1 MGMPACTITS
11 QTAHGGIV
19 ILGFP
24 MVLIGFMPASRIT
37 DMHVCPMVTVLVP
50 HVGGPFVMG
59 STTVI
64 VGMMPQ
70 SRVTDQLVCV
80 GPPDIAVMGCETV
93 LVGMAGGGGAAGAV
107 VGISSMGVAVPTQPP
122 ATTTSPQP
130 TAALQQDGTIKTS
143 APPGGCLPPIKL
155 SSTGFP
161 DLPAKATRNF
171 ETAQPVNIPPGTTL
185 YRVISDP
192 AGAAGGYW
200 TSDPP
205 KNETAWRQG
214 TAVGSWNTGAFVAIA
229 KVPAE
234 GLKAWVGTAAS
245 QAGGLLGGGS
255 QLWTPPGSLL
265 PSTIT
270 QAPWS
275 GAVEQAQQAAQ
286 QAVQGAQQAAN
297 QAQQAANQAEQQAQQ
312 AVQGAEQQAQQA
324 VQQGQQAVQG
334 AEQQAQQ
341 AAQQAEQ
348 QVQQA
353 AQQAQQ
359 AANQAQ
365 QAAQQAQ
372 QQAQQAVQQGKQA
385 LQQAQQQAQQAAAQ
399 GKAAAQQAVA
409 QAQQQAQQV
418 QQQAQQAAQQ
428 AQQSAQQAQQS
439 AQQAQQAAQGLGKGL
454 L

>member
-24 MVLIGFMPASRIT
+24 MVLIGFLPASRIT
-37 DMHVCPMVTVLVP
+37 DMHVCPMVTGVVP

-80 GPPDIAVMGCETV
+80 GPPDIAAMGCETV
-93 LVGMAGGGGAAGAV
+93 LVGMAGGGGAAGV
-107 VGISSMGVAVPTQPP
+107 VAGISALGVSAPMQPP
-122 ATTTSPQP
+122 ATATSPQP
-130 TAALQQDGTIKTS
+130 TAELQPDGTIKTS
-143 APPGGCLPPIKL
+143 APPGGQLPPIKL
-155 SSTGFP
+155 SSPGFP
-161 DLPAKATRNF
+161 DLPARTTRNF
-171 ETAQPVNIPPGTTL
+171 ETAQPANIPPDTTL

-192 AGAAGGYW
+192 ADAAGGYW
-200 TSDPP
+200 TPDPP
-205 KNETAWRQG
+205 KTEAAWRQAS
-214 TAVGSWNTGAFVAIA
+214 AVGSWNSGALVAIA

-245 QAGGLLGGGS
+245 QEGGLLGGGS

-275 GAVEQAQQAAQ
+275 GAVQQAQQAAQ

-312 AVQGAEQQAQQA
+312 AVQGAEQQAQQQ
-324 VQQGQQAVQG
+324 VQQAAHQAQQA
-334 AEQQAQQ
+334 AIQAQQ
-341 AAQQAEQ
+341 AAQK
-348 QVQQA
+348 
-353 AQQAQQ
+353 
-359 AANQAQ
+359 
-365 QAAQQAQ
+365 AQ
-372 QQAQQAVQQGKQA
+372 QQAQQAVQQGQQA
-385 LQQAQQQAQQAAAQ
+385 LQQAQQQAQQAAAH

-409 QAQQQAQQV
+409 QAQQQTQQV
-418 QQQAQQAAQQ
+418 QQQAKQATQQAQQAAQQ
-428 AQQSAQQAQQS
+428 AQQSAQQAQQ
-439 AQQAQQAAQGLGKGL
+439 AGQGLGKGL